1 MINVISIE
9 VVDFLKNSSRRRF
22 TISVDQDLLG
32 DWHVNTCTRKPAR
45 SRGLRRHY
53 LLRGEQN
60 AQSQVRELLLKRLS
74 RPKGQY
80 AQISEID
87 AYDHI
92 NILNWVPTD
101 QIPLRY
107 FI

>member
-1 MINVISIE
+1 MINIISIE
-9 VVDFLKNSSRRRF
+9 VVDFLKNSLGRRF

-32 DWHVNTCTRKPAR
+32 DWHVKTCTRKPEQ

-53 LLRGEQN
+53 LVRGEQN
-60 AQSQVRELLLKRLS
+60 AQSRVRELLLKKLC
-74 RPKGQY
+74 RPKGQK
-80 AQISEID
+80 AHISEID

-92 NILNWVPTD
+92 NILNWVPTE
-101 QIPLRY
+101 QAPLHY

>member
-9 VVDFLKNSSRRRF
+9 VVDFLKNSSGRRF

-32 DWHVNTCTRKPAR
+32 DWHVKTCTRKPTR
-45 SRGLRRHY
+45 SRSLRRHY

-74 RPKGQY
+74 RPKGQN